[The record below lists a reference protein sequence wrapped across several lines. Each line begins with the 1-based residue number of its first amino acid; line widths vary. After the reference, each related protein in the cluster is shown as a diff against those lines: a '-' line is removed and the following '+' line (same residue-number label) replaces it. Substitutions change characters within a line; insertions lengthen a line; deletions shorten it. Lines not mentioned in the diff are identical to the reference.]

1 MEINTP
7 KIEESWLKVLKT
19 EFESDYFKN
28 IKKYLVEEKKKAIV
42 YPKGSDIFNA
52 FNLTPFNDV
61 KVVIIGQDPY
71 HGPNQA
77 HGLCFSVLDDVK
89 FPPSLENIYK
99 ELSQDLGYGY
109 PTSGNLTS
117 WAKQGVLLLNAS
129 LTVRAGEANSHQSI
143 GWQKFT
149 DAVIQKLSDER
160 TDLIFLLWG
169 GFAQKKGSKIDAS
182 KHHVLTCGHPS
193 PLSANK
199 GHWFGNKHFS
209 KTNQLLQQMGKPP
222 INWKID

>member
-1 MEINTP
+1 MEVNTP
-7 KIEESWLKVLKT
+7 KIEESWRIALQK
-19 EFESDYFKN
+19 EFDADYFKK
-28 IKKYLVEEKKKAIV
+28 IKAFLVEEKKKAVV

-77 HGLCFSVLDDVK
+77 HGLCFSVLDGVK

-99 ELSQDLGYGY
+99 ELCKDLGYSF
-109 PTSGNLTS
+109 PKSGNLTS

-149 DAVIQKLSDER
+149 DAVIQKISDEKNGV
-160 TDLIFLLWG
+160 IFLLWG

-209 KTNQLLQQMGKPP
+209 ETNRLLQQMSKTP

>member
-1 MEINTP
+1 MEVNTP
-7 KIEESWLKVLKT
+7 KIEESWRIALQK
-19 EFESDYFKN
+19 EFDADYFKK
-28 IKKYLVEEKKKAIV
+28 IKAFLVEEKKKAVV

-77 HGLCFSVLDDVK
+77 HGLCFSVLNGVK

-99 ELSQDLGYGY
+99 ELCKDLGYSF
-109 PTSGNLTS
+109 PKSGNLTS

-149 DAVIQKLSDER
+149 DAVIQKISDEKNGV
-160 TDLIFLLWG
+160 IFLLWG

-209 KTNQLLQQMGKPP
+209 ETNRLLQQMGKTP